1 MTNYQRELFNEMLDV
16 NWELNVST
24 HNAVVVKALHYRMN
38 QLEELM
44 GEHMGE
50 KEWQDW
56 KNKGREM
63 FKSA

>member
-24 HNAVVVKALHYRMN
+24 HNPVVVKALHYRMN

-44 GEHMGE
+44 GDHMGE

-56 KNKGREM
+56 KNRGREM

>member
-24 HNAVVVKALHYRMN
+24 HNAVVVKALNYRMN

>member
-24 HNAVVVKALHYRMN
+24 YNAVVVKALHYRMN

-44 GEHMGE
+44 GDHMGE

-56 KNKGREM
+56 KNRGREM

>member
-24 HNAVVVKALHYRMN
+24 HNTVVVKALHYRMN

-50 KEWQDW
+50 QEWRDW